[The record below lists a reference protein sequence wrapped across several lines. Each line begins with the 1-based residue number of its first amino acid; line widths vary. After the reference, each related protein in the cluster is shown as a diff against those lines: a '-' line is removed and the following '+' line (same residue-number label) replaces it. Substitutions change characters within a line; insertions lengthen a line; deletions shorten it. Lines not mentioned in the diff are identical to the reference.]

1 MTDVLVAAGVAFV
14 IGAGIGGVV
23 FWLLRRQAQQAK
35 AAEMSAVV
43 NELRTAF
50 SALSREALSA
60 NANDFLTLAKARL
73 DQQTVLGDQTLEEK
87 KKLIDARLEEMG
99 TKLGTL
105 NNLIQNVDKQ
115 RAESHGALLRNLETN
130 ADVTRRLQVTTG
142 QLREAL
148 GSSQRRGQ
156 WGERMAEDVLRL
168 VGFIEGIN
176 YQKQQVLA
184 DKGKPDFT
192 FLLPSDRR
200 VHMDV
205 KFPLDN
211 YLKVLDAADDTGRAE
226 WTTQFLRDVRKR
238 VKEVTGR
245 EYIDPAAGTVDYVLV
260 FIPNEQV
267 YGFIHEHDATLLDD
281 AMKNKVVLCS
291 PLTLYAILAVVRQ
304 AVENFRF
311 EQGSKKILE
320 HLGEFQKQWGKF
332 VETMEKMGRKLD
344 EARNEF
350 DDLKTTRT
358 RLLERQ
364 LDKIEDLR
372 AAREEPAATQ
382 LDNESR
388 R

>member
-14 IGAGIGGVV
+14 VGAGIAGVV
-23 FWLLRRQAQQAK
+23 FWLLRRQTQQAK
-35 AAEMSAVV
+35 SAEMS
-43 NELRTAF
+43 ELRTLF

-60 NANDFLTLAKARL
+60 NADDFLRLAKSRL
-73 DQQTVLGDQTLEEK
+73 DQQTALGDQTLEEK

-148 GSSQRRGQ
+148 ANPQRRGQ

-176 YQKQQVLA
+176 YLKQQVLA

-211 YLKVLDAADDTGRAE
+211 YLKVLDAADDAGRAE
-226 WTTQFLRDVRKR
+226 ATNQFLRDVRKQIR
-238 VKEVTGR
+238 EVTGR

-267 YGFIHEHDATLLDD
+267 YGFIHEHDAKLLDD
-281 AMKNKVVLCS
+281 AMRSKVVLCS

-311 EQGSKKILE
+311 EQGSKRILE

-332 VETMEKMGRKLD
+332 VETMSKVGDRLEDARKSY
-344 EARNEF
+344 EEMVG
-350 DDLKTTRT
+350 TRT
-358 RLLERQ
+358 RALDRQ

-372 AAREEPAATQ
+372 AAREEPAANM
-382 LDNESR
+382 LDNESST
-388 R
+388 